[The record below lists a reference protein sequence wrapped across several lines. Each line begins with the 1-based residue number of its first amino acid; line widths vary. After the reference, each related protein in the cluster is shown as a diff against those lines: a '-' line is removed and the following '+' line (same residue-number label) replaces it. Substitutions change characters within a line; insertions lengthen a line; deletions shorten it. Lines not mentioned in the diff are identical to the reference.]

1 MSLLGKVLRSYLTAQ
16 TGYAATIPGGISPE
30 VTGTGLPLPFV
41 HYAGVSRQRT
51 QLVGN
56 TSIYYTE
63 RVTFACAATTRS
75 GVQTVVDWITSK
87 IALAST
93 RTVMSGVTVHTLR
106 VDDEGDIA
114 EFLADGADEPV
125 RTTTVDVIGSYEIT

>member
-1 MSLLGKVLRSYLTAQ
+1 
-16 TGYAATIPGGISPE
+16 
-30 VTGTGLPLPFV
+30 
-41 HYAGVSRQRT
+41 
-51 QLVGN
+51 
-56 TSIYYTE
+56 
-63 RVTFACAATTRS
+63 VTFACAATTRS
-75 GVQTVVDWITSK
+75 GVQAVVDWITSK